1 MLVMIGSIAVHPP
14 ALAQR
19 GRAAI
24 DFHIAMRGTVS
35 ALQRQAE
42 SELAGHGIVAATL
55 PDDLDDRHRLID
67 ATLADSNAYRL
78 RALTA
83 EWTARDHGPT
93 CQAAFDEIAD
103 TLVPRLDALDEG
115 PATLELDPDLVPPD
129 WFTRVWFHRT
139 TGGWDASPYNGYV
152 HGELI
157 HKLILTRVFGAD
169 IFAQRRAAA
178 ELAPRRDYARILDM
192 GASSGHNMVALAQ
205 VFSDAQ
211 LSGVDYSGRML
222 EHARR
227 IANEAGQPWR
237 LYQRAC
243 EATGF
248 ADQSFDLVAS
258 YNMLHELPRG
268 IIRAMFAETFRILEP
283 GGTMLVGDVPRY
295 AELDKLA
302 AWRFDHVARYG
313 GEPYWRVSASTDL
326 VALARELGF
335 VAVSGQAIGRGTPYV
350 LVAAKP
356 AS

>member
-1 MLVMIGSIAVHPP
+1 MQPP

-24 DFHIAMRGTVS
+24 DFHITMRGMVS
-35 ALQRQAE
+35 SLQREVEA
-42 SELAGHGIVAATL
+42 ELASHGITAATL
-55 PDDLDDRHRLID
+55 PDDLDDRHTLID
-67 ATLADSNAYRL
+67 ATLASSDAYRL
-78 RALTA
+78 RALAA

-103 TLVPRLDALDEG
+103 TLAPELAALDHG

-129 WFTRVWFHRT
+129 WFSRVWFHRT
-139 TGGWDASPYNGYV
+139 AGGWDASDHNGYV

-178 ELAPRRDYARILDM
+178 ECTPRRDYARILDM

-205 VFSDAQ
+205 MFPDAQ
-211 LSGVDYSGRML
+211 LSGIDYSARML

-227 IANEAGQPWR
+227 VANEAGLPWR

-243 EATGF
+243 EDSRF
-248 ADQSFDLVAS
+248 AGESFDLVAS

-268 IIRAMFAETFRILEP
+268 IIRRMFAETFRILEP

-295 AELDKLA
+295 AELDRLA

-313 GEPYWRVSASTDL
+313 GEPYWRVSACTDL

-335 VAVSGQAIGRGTPYV
+335 VDVSGQAIGRGTPYV
-350 LVAAKP
+350 LVATKP
-356 AS
+356 